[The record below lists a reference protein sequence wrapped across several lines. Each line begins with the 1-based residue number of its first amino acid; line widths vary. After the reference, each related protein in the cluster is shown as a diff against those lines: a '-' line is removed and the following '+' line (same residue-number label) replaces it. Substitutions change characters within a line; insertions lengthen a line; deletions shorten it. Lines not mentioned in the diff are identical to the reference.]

1 MAKNSCPQSCPHH
14 MHHRSYLSYLTI
26 GDSVGVRKHNCIYA
40 WKLRHLD
47 LRKEAF
53 IGSKL
58 ALVGSNIVESTL
70 TQISQLAA
78 PDNCSLI

>member
-1 MAKNSCPQSCPHH
+1 MAKNSCPHH
-14 MHHRSYLSYLTI
+14 IHHGSYLSYLTT
-26 GDSVGVRKHNCIYA
+26 GDSVEVRKHNCTYA

-47 LRKEAF
+47 LRK
-53 IGSKL
+53 GSKL